1 MFVFTEYF
9 YILTPHP
16 PPPVFFPIF
25 QVIFRFASSR
35 GGSIRLVA
43 MVLKMCHYSHFSGAV
58 RAGQNSSR

>member
-9 YILTPHP
+9 YILTP

-35 GGSIRLVA
+35 GGSIRLV
-43 MVLKMCHYSHFSGAV
+43 LGAENV
-58 RAGQNSSR
+58 SLLSFFWGCESRTEQQ